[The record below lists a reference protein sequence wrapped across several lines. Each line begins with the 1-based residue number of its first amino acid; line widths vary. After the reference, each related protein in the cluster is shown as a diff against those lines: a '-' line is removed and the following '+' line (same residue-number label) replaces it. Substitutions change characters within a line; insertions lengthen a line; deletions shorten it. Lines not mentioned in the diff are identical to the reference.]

1 MPRLP
6 VVSGSL
12 LVSVLC
18 GCLGSQQARLY
29 DLKSGQSS
37 TLVVIHPR
45 ANAGGMEGSLPNG
58 DLCRGSFSE
67 VSSDTARQFASSELP
82 LSENA
87 DVSVAVLDC
96 GPEQVLECE
105 LARRPYYGFSY
116 GACKDHRGASY
127 SVLF

>member
-1 MPRLP
+1 MPRLL
-6 VVSGSL
+6 VLSGSL
-12 LVSVLC
+12 IASLLC

-37 TLVVIHPR
+37 TLVVLNPR
-45 ANAGGMEGSLPNG
+45 ANAGGVEGSLPNG
-58 DLCRGSFSE
+58 NLCRGSFSE
-67 VSSDTARQFASSELP
+67 VSNDTARQFTSAELP

-87 DVSVAVLDC
+87 EVTLAVLDC

-116 GACKDHRGASY
+116 GACKDHRGESY
-127 SVLF
+127 SLLF